1 VGVDKHIINPQNPK
15 PYPWNLPHAH
25 HCRFVF
31 TEVFWFFA
39 SSDALGFLLPKRMLA
54 TKVQIVAKEQELET
68 NETKD
73 YQKD

>member
-1 VGVDKHIINPQNPK
+1 MHIIVDLSLQK
-15 PYPWNLPHAH
+15 
-25 HCRFVF
+25 FSD
-31 TEVFWFFA
+31 FFA

-68 NETKD
+68 KETKD